1 MKWTCTIP
9 RGDPMTWTCTIPL
22 EPMGKQRPRL
32 AKAGKFA
39 RAYTPPKTAQ
49 WERDAAVVLRAG
61 WRGAPLDSACTV
73 RLVAYRKRSQYMS
86 AKCRQH
92 LTVCTSKPDVD
103 NVAKIC
109 LDSLVKARVL
119 ADDNLVVELVA
130 VKRWAAVGEPGR
142 VEVEVCAVVDL

>member
-1 MKWTCTIP
+1 MK
-9 RGDPMTWTCTIPL
+9 WTCTIPL

-39 RAYTPPKTAQ
+39 RAYTPAKTAQ
-49 WERDAAVVLRAG
+49 WERDAAIVLQAH
-61 WRGAPLDSACTV
+61 WRRPALDGAV
-73 RLVAYRKRSQYMS
+73 RVTIRAYRKRSQYMS

-92 LTVCTSKPDVD
+92 LTICTSKPDVD

-130 VKRWAAVGEPGR
+130 LKRWAAVGEPGR
-142 VEVEVCAVVDL
+142 VEVDIDTAIE

>member
-1 MKWTCTIP
+1 MK
-9 RGDPMTWTCTIPL
+9 WTCTIPL

-49 WERDAAVVLRAG
+49 WERDAAIVLQAH
-61 WRGAPLDSACTV
+61 WRRPAINSAV
-73 RLVAYRKRSQYMS
+73 RVTIRAYRKRSQYMS
-86 AKCRQH
+86 AKGRQH
-92 LTVCTSKPDVD
+92 LTICISKPDVD
-103 NVAKIC
+103 NVAKIV

-130 VKRWAAVGEPGR
+130 LKRWAEPGQPGR
-142 VEVEVCAVVDL
+142 VEVEVCAVVDLC

>member
-1 MKWTCTIP
+1 MK
-9 RGDPMTWTCTIPL
+9 WTCTIPL

-39 RAYTPPKTAQ
+39 RAYTPAKTAQ
-49 WERDAAVVLRAG
+49 WERDAAIVLRAG
-61 WRGAPLDSACTV
+61 WRRPPMDGPCRV
-73 RLVAYRKRSQYMS
+73 QLVAYRKRTIYMS

-92 LTVCTSKPDVD
+92 LTICTSKPDVD
-103 NVAKIC
+103 NVAKIV

-130 VKRWAAVGEPGR
+130 LKRWAAPGEPGR
-142 VEVEVCAVVDL
+142 VEVEVCAMVDLC

>member
-1 MKWTCTIP
+1 MK
-9 RGDPMTWTCTIPL
+9 WTCTIPL
-22 EPMGKQRPRL
+22 EPMGKQRPRI
-32 AKAGKFA
+32 AKVGKFA

-49 WERDAAVVLRAG
+49 WERDAAIVLRAH
-61 WRGAPLDSACTV
+61 WRRPPMEEAV
-73 RLVAYRKRSQYMS
+73 RVTIRAYRKRSQYMS

-109 LDSLVKARVL
+109 LDSMVKARVL

-130 VKRWAAVGEPGR
+130 LKRWAEPGQPGR
-142 VEVEVCAVVDL
+142 IEIEVSPVVDLG

>member
-1 MKWTCTIP
+1 MKWK
-9 RGDPMTWTCTIPL
+9 CTIPL

-49 WERDAAVVLRAG
+49 WEKDASVVLRAG

-73 RLVAYRKRSQYMS
+73 RLVAYRKRTIYMS

-92 LTVCTSKPDVD
+92 LTLCISKIDVD
-103 NVAKIC
+103 NIAKIVM
-109 LDSLVKARVL
+109 DSLVKARVL

-130 VKRWAAVGEPGR
+130 LKRWAEPGQPGR
-142 VEVEVCAVVDL
+142 VEVEVCAVVDS

>member
-1 MKWTCTIP
+1 MK
-9 RGDPMTWTCTIPL
+9 WTCTIPL

-39 RAYTPPKTAQ
+39 RAYTPAKTAQ
-49 WERDAAVVLRAG
+49 WERDAAIVLQAH
-61 WRGAPLDSACTV
+61 WRRPALDGAV
-73 RLVAYRKRSQYMS
+73 RVTIRAYRKRSQYMS

-92 LTVCTSKPDVD
+92 LTICTSKPDVD

-109 LDSLVKARVL
+109 LDSLVKARAL

-130 VKRWAAVGEPGR
+130 LKRWAAVGEPGR
-142 VEVEVCAVVDL
+142 VEVDIDTAIE

>member
-1 MKWTCTIP
+1 
-9 RGDPMTWTCTIPL
+9 
-22 EPMGKQRPRL
+22 MGKQRPRL

-49 WERDAAVVLRAG
+49 WEKDASVVLRAG

-73 RLVAYRKRSQYMS
+73 RLVAYRKRTIYMS

-92 LTVCTSKPDVD
+92 LTLCISKIDVD
-103 NVAKIC
+103 NIAKIVM
-109 LDSLVKARVL
+109 DSLVKARVL

-130 VKRWAAVGEPGR
+130 LKRWAEPGQPGR
-142 VEVEVCAVVDL
+142 VEVEVCAVVDS

>member
-1 MKWTCTIP
+1 MLWK
-9 RGDPMTWTCTIPL
+9 CTIPL

-49 WERDAAVVLRAG
+49 WEKDAAIVLRAH
-61 WRGAPLDSACTV
+61 WRRPPMEAACMV
-73 RLVAYRKRSQYMS
+73 RVVAYRKRTVYMS
-86 AKCRQH
+86 AKVRQH
-92 LTVCTSKPDVD
+92 LTICASKPDVD
-103 NVAKIC
+103 NIVKIV

-130 VKRWAAVGEPGR
+130 LKRWAEPGQPGR
-142 VEVEVCAVVDL
+142 VEVEVSPVVDLC